1 MATQG
6 TKTLSDA
13 DEKKE
18 IEILKAKI
26 AELEKKQA
34 GAQKEQKKEPVKEEK
49 VQQDDYI
56 AVMSLVPY
64 SLNLSTRERGQGSIK
79 KFSRFG
85 EVKRI
90 LYKDLVDIIETN
102 PNFLTAGFY
111 YILDPRVIR
120 LHGLD
125 DAYSKILTKEKIED
139 ILSANSEEGLSL
151 YNSANPEQ
159 QKVIIGLLIEK
170 MIADPKSVDLNVVD
184 SIARISGIKISERVE
199 NAKMLLEQT
208 AIKQ

>member
-1 MATQG
+1 MTSQG
-6 TKTLSDA
+6 TKQLSDL

-18 IEILKAKI
+18 IEILKAKL
-26 AELEKKQA
+26 AELEKKQEVVE
-34 GAQKEQKKEPVKEEK
+34 QTKESAKEDKINL
-49 VQQDDYI
+49 DDYI
-56 AVMSLVPY
+56 PVMSLVPY
-64 SLNLSTRERGQGSIK
+64 SLNLSTKERGQGSIK
-79 KFSRFG
+79 KFSKFG

-102 PNFLTAGFY
+102 PKFLSAGFY

-125 DAYSKILTKEKIED
+125 DVYSKILTKDKIED

-170 MIADPKSVDLNVVD
+170 MVNDSDSVDLNVVD